1 MPYFKEK
8 ELYEGTCIFT
18 FRESQ
23 LGFCLEGFWQLLYPW
38 WTHKQACGSF
48 AHPGEKNAGEADTR
62 DLKMLK
68 AKSKIRMN
76 LGTVSA
82 MWNMCWLQ
90 MCISIL

>member
-1 MPYFKEK
+1 M
-8 ELYEGTCIFT
+8 
-18 FRESQ
+18 
-23 LGFCLEGFWQLLYPW
+23 LGNLLLCFQGKS
-38 WTHKQACGSF
+38 TRFLSGGLLTTSVSLMDTQQACGSF

-82 MWNMCWLQ
+82 T
-90 MCISIL
+90 